1 MRSFRTTTLTAT
13 LLAVGTAGCSD
24 FLSGPD
30 VTGNPNQPTAA
41 TRDALFVAF
50 QAGQFGVQEYGL
62 AQLACEW
69 MQQCAGTQRF
79 SFTRATYDILD
90 SDFNADWAQIY
101 GAGGLKEI
109 REVEASATT
118 DNEIVYRGIAKVWEA
133 FTMGTAASIW
143 GDIPYSQA
151 GPDNPTPV
159 FDDQLVVYDALQ
171 VLLDGAIADL
181 QSGIVQTGVG
191 ANDFVYVGNA
201 AQWVEAAHTLKA
213 RFFLHTAEVRG
224 APAYTSAQAEA
235 TLGISTPLNNF
246 TSRHSQTQGEQNGW
260 WQFYNLSGFGTDVVA
275 GQFLADLMVA
285 RNDSLRLAEY
295 FAPTNPTASPP
306 AAPTYGGL
314 APDAVGQSA
323 AGVSQLQGTRATPE
337 FRQPYISW
345 QENQMILAEANFVL
359 SGAAAAQPF
368 VDAIRASAGL
378 LPVPVTSLNTIM
390 EEKYVALFQNIEVFN
405 DYKRTCYPTITPF
418 PNPSFS
424 GVVPGRIFYAQ
435 SETNVNP
442 NAPSVAQ
449 QLATNGFRNDNDPA
463 PCP

>member
-1 MRSFRTTTLTAT
+1 MRSFWRTTLTAAT
-13 LLAVGTAGCSD
+13 LAVGTTGCGD
-24 FLSGPD
+24 FLSGND
-30 VTGNPNQPTAA
+30 VTGNPNQPTGA

-62 AQLACEW
+62 AVITCQW

-79 SFTRATYDILD
+79 SFTRGTYDILD

-109 REVEASATT
+109 REVQASATT

-159 FDDQLVVYDALQ
+159 FDDQLAVYDALQ
-171 VLLDGAIADL
+171 ALLDGAIADL
-181 QSGIVQTGVG
+181 QSGIIQTGVG
-191 ANDFVYVGNA
+191 ATDFVYGGDA
-201 AQWVEAAHTLKA
+201 ALWTEAAHTLKA
-213 RFFLHTAEVRG
+213 RFYLHTAEVRG
-224 APAYTSAQAEA
+224 APAYASALAEA
-235 TLGISTPLNNF
+235 QLGISAPANNF

-260 WQFYNLSGFGTDVVA
+260 YQFYNLSGFGTDVVA

-285 RNDSLRLAEY
+285 RNDTLRLAEY
-295 FAPTNPTASPP
+295 FAPSDPGP
-306 AAPTYGGL
+306 YGGL
-314 APDAVGQSA
+314 APDAIGQSA
-323 AGVSQLQGTRATPE
+323 AGVSELQGTRATPE
-337 FRQPYISW
+337 FRQPYVTW
-345 QENQMILAEANFVL
+345 QENQMILAEASFVL

-378 LPVPVTSLNTIM
+378 LPTPVTSLNTIM

-405 DYKRTCYPTITPF
+405 DYKRTCYPPITPY

-449 QLATNGFRNDNDPA
+449 QLGTNGFRNDNDPN
-463 PCP
+463 PCPPVP